1 MRVGVSK
8 DRPESRTRRETSE
21 VRPHNDDA
29 GRTLGKGMGHRMRAA
44 WGAGLVL
51 ALGLG
56 GCRSSSPDTPAD
68 AGPPLAPDALRCET
82 LLPPEVREYTLPGFS
97 LQEERPCPTCGPLC
111 TLRTEADPEVRV
123 SLAYDCRPLAPD
135 VEQETLLGPTLKA
148 GGVQLVGMG
157 RAAARRAPAPGMLQV
172 LVWDDDTP
180 CAIVVTWLG
189 GNTERAVDVART
201 ALHATTPASLLGTPA
216 SLASLPL
223 PPPPVAPLGLPIE
236 PPVDASTHAPADAS
250 TPAPP

>member
-1 MRVGVSK
+1 
-8 DRPESRTRRETSE
+8 
-21 VRPHNDDA
+21 
-29 GRTLGKGMGHRMRAA
+29 MRAA

-56 GCRSSSPDTPAD
+56 GCRSSSPGTPAD
-68 AGPPLAPDALRCET
+68 AGLPLAPDTPRCET

-111 TLRTEADPEVRV
+111 TLRTATDPEVRV

-135 VEQETLLGPTLKA
+135 VEPETLLEPTLKA
-148 GGVQLVGMG
+148 GGVQIAGMG

-216 SLASLPL
+216 SLADLPL
-223 PPPPVAPLGLPIE
+223 PPPPVAPSGLPTE
-236 PPVDASTHAPADAS
+236 APADAPADAPAGAPANAPADAGP
-250 TPAPP
+250 PAPP